1 MQLLVVAR
9 DLLVITRDVVAEID
23 VIVKEGVVV
32 GLD

>member
-1 MQLLVVAR
+1 MQLLVVGR
-9 DLLVITRDVVAEID
+9 DLLVIARDVVAEID